1 MGAGYKDDIDRRL
14 IALLQANARESTTS
28 LAKHLDASK
37 NLADL
42 SLI

>member
-1 MGAGYKDDIDRRL
+1 VFPHDVETEAEMF
-14 IALLQANARESTTS
+14 Q
-28 LAKHLDASK
+28 LDASK

>member
-1 MGAGYKDDIDRRL
+1 MLARLPAGAAEAAPK
-14 IALLQANARESTTS
+14 A
-28 LAKHLDASK
+28 HMDASK